1 LPGAAL
7 LVWPILT
14 GRVGRLNGGKNDRME
29 RENVVTLGA
38 EMVTAMWHRRSVGH
52 KMWIVCQL
60 AGPPVS

>member
-1 LPGAAL
+1 VGRL
-7 LVWPILT
+7 LRVWPILFALIRS
-14 GRVGRLNGGKNDRME
+14 GNGGKNDRME

-52 KMWIVCQL
+52 KMWIVCQP